1 VALYSEFVDLA
12 LSKTLRQQALDHA
25 RKRTRYITRQFI
37 PRRAPLTH
45 LESNYVGALGELAVR
60 QYLGLP
66 VTLPGNYDDRTI
78 DAGDLTYNG
87 LVYDVKT
94 EAVPTEYYHLLRRGE
109 IQPYEPYGCRVWT
122 TRHWHHLKTYTGGLI
137 FCALEIPAK
146 LGRKL
151 PQSVRPKL
159 LAQRDILILGFV
171 PQAIVKQKKPTWYTP
186 PAPEGKRRKYN
197 SENLVFHHSELV
209 SIEEL
214 L

>member
-1 VALYSEFVDLA
+1 MAIYSEFIDLA
-12 LSKTLRQQALDHA
+12 LSKTLRQQALAHA
-25 RKRTRYITRQFI
+25 RERTRHITRQFV
-37 PRRAPLTH
+37 PQRAPLTH

-66 VTLPGNYDDRTI
+66 VVLQGDYVNRAI

-94 EAVPTEYYHLLRRGE
+94 EAIPVEYYPFLRRGE

-122 TRHWHHLKTYTGGLI
+122 TRHWHHLEMYTGGLI

-146 LGRKL
+146 LGGKRPRL
-151 PQSVRPKL
+151 VRLKL
-159 LAQRDILILGFV
+159 LTQRDILILGFV
-171 PQAIVKQKKPTWYTP
+171 SQAAVRKKKPTWYTP
-186 PAPEGKRRKYN
+186 PSPEGKRRKYN

-209 SIEEL
+209 SMEEL

>member
-1 VALYSEFVDLA
+1 MALYSEFVNLA

-37 PRRAPLTH
+37 PRGAPLTH

-60 QYLGLP
+60 QYLGLM
-66 VTLPGNYDDRTI
+66 VTLPGNYDDQTV

-94 EAVPTEYYHLLRRGE
+94 EAIPTEYYRLLMRGE

-122 TRHWHHLKTYTGGLI
+122 TSHWHHLEKYTGGLI

-146 LGRKL
+146 LGRKRL
-151 PQSVRPKL
+151 RSVRSNL
-159 LAQRDILILGFV
+159 LEQRDILILGFV
-171 PQAIVKQKKPTWYTP
+171 PQAKVKEKTPTWYTP
-186 PAPEGKRRKYN
+186 RSPEGTRRKYN
-197 SENLVFHHSELV
+197 SENLIFHHSELV

>member
-1 VALYSEFVDLA
+1 MALYTEFIDLA
-12 LSKTLRQQALDHA
+12 LAKSLRQQALEHA
-25 RKRTRYITRQFI
+25 RQRTQHIPRQFV

-66 VTLPGNYDDRTI
+66 VRLPQDYTRHSV

-94 EAVPTEYYHLLRRGE
+94 EAIPAEYYQALWRGE
-109 IQPYEPYGCRVWT
+109 IKPHEPYGCRVWT

-146 LGRKL
+146 LGRKR
-151 PQSVRPKL
+151 SRTVRPEVFE
-159 LAQRDILILGFV
+159 QRAILILGFV
-171 PQAIVKQKKPTWYTP
+171 PQVTVKGKKPTWYTP
-186 PAPEGKRRKYN
+186 PSPEGKRRKYN